1 MTFYNLN
8 KKINLKI
15 LFTIAITALTTNML
29 TIWFAKSYNTKLMQ
43 DNEFKKRIIDSLQIE
58 SNIKE
63 YQLQKY
69 EILFEQLD
77 EKTLYKIDLLLRR
90 NIE

>member
-8 KKINLKI
+8 KKMNLKI
-15 LFTIAITALTTNML
+15 LFTIAITALTTNIL
-29 TIWFAKSYNTKLMQ
+29 TLWFANANNTKLMQ
-43 DNEFKKRIIDSLQIE
+43 DNELKKRTIDSLQME

-63 YQLQKY
+63 YQLQRY
-69 EILFEQLD
+69 EILFEELD
-77 EKTLYKIDLLLRR
+77 EKTLYKIDSLLR